1 MPPFQMERKQVKD
14 IGKENRMDSI
24 KLARLMKKKGINAL
38 QLARVAKVDK
48 GSVSM
53 LVRGKSKNP
62 KVDTAAKIAAAL
74 DTSIESLLIN
84 DVRERIDNKYVMKKF
99 EENGIDFTVDD
110 TDYGEADI
118 VSELEGLDLL
128 KEDEKNETEQD

>member
-1 MPPFQMERKQVKD
+1 
-14 IGKENRMDSI
+14 MDSI
-24 KLARLMKKKGINAL
+24 KLAKLMKKKGINAL

>member
-1 MPPFQMERKQVKD
+1 MERKQVKD
-14 IGKENRMDSI
+14 IGTENRMDSI
-24 KLARLMKKKGINAL
+24 KLAKLMKKKGINAL

-128 KEDEKNETEQD
+128 KEDEKNETEQN

>member
-1 MPPFQMERKQVKD
+1 MERKQVKD

>member
-24 KLARLMKKKGINAL
+24 KLAKLMKKKGINAL

-128 KEDEKNETEQD
+128 KEDEKNETEQN

>member
-1 MPPFQMERKQVKD
+1 MKRKQVKD

>member
-1 MPPFQMERKQVKD
+1 MERKQVKD

-24 KLARLMKKKGINAL
+24 KLAKLMKKKGINAL

>member
-1 MPPFQMERKQVKD
+1 MERKQVKD

-128 KEDEKNETEQD
+128 KEDEKNETEQN

>member
-1 MPPFQMERKQVKD
+1 MERKQVKD
-14 IGKENRMDSI
+14 MGKENRMDSI
-24 KLARLMKKKGINAL
+24 KLAKLMKKKGINAL

-84 DVRERIDNKYVMKKF
+84 NVRERIDNKYVMKKF